1 MAKWRRRKKSGL
13 TTAAETVGA
22 GLGRLASKYDAF
34 MKMRAELAAE
44 LHEFAGRT
52 QKMLSDIGDTAAVSI
67 QQAKKERPLV
77 TKTVK
82 KVRRR
87 FSKALRAKLSASA
100 KARWA
105 AAKKAG
111 KNTLG

>member
-1 MAKWRRRKKSGL
+1 
-13 TTAAETVGA
+13 
-22 GLGRLASKYDAF
+22 

-44 LHEFAGRT
+44 LHEYADKT
-52 QKMLSDIGDTAAVSI
+52 QKMLSDLGDTAVVSLE
-67 QQAKKERPLV
+67 QAKQQKPLI

-82 KVRRR
+82 KVKRR
-87 FSKALRAKLSASA
+87 FSKALRAKLAASA

-111 KNTLG
+111 KKSLR

>member
-1 MAKWRRRKKSGL
+1 M
-13 TTAAETVGA
+13 T
-22 GLGRLASKYDAF
+22 
-34 MKMRAELAAE
+34 MRAELAAE
-44 LHEFAGRT
+44 LHEYAGKTRE
-52 QKMLSDIGDTAAVSI
+52 MLSDIGDLTAVSI

-82 KVRRR
+82 KMKRRL
-87 FSKALRAKLSASA
+87 SKALRAKLAASA

-111 KNTLG
+111 KNKLG